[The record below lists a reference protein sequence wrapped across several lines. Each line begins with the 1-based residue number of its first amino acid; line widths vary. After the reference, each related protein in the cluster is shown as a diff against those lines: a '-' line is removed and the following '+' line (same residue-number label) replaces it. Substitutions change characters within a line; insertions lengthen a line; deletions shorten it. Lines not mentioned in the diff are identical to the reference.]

1 METFEIILDAL
12 SVVLNAAVIVLLIK
26 YRNRSNDETK

>member
-1 METFEIILDAL
+1 METFEIILDVL

-26 YRNRSNDETK
+26 YRNRSNGETK